1 MVNLRLA
8 QIDWLPEPGGA
19 PALWLLQD
27 TPAGTLVLL
36 PCATTD
42 QASAPHWSGLER
54 QLGKIAASL
63 QIYLAGSV
71 VCRKD
76 AETTARHQG
85 FLFSPEGNLL
95 LTIAKTLPDLIQG
108 YSGVAGIT
116 GQPAEFPVAD
126 TPIGRI
132 GLLVGEDIFSPQL
145 VRATILAGAEVLLNP
160 CQERAD
166 DEFEARLRLKAARAY
181 ENSCFVASVSALQR
195 GATEADRTELPA
207 AGVIA
212 DAVGTNLVPPTRAT
226 FVDARLD
233 IQALR
238 ARRMR
243 VMPPSFPA
251 LNRTSLYSREAQ
263 TRLGEPAQRVIT
275 SRLDWREEGQRRS
288 RDRANRDAPPLAT
301 GNYSV
306 ALAQT
311 IMRHVTDLN
320 ARDAVVNANIDHAL
334 GSIQG
339 FASMPDVRLV
349 VFPEFAFHGSPFG
362 LTADQWTQVA
372 FRFPGPEIER
382 LAEFAIRHSVYVAG
396 EAFEYDPDWPH
407 RVFNTAFI
415 IDDAGELIHRY
426 RKIMCADVVGLLPV
440 TTPGG
445 ILSQYIDRY
454 GFEHLFPVARTP
466 LGNLATVIC
475 FDINFSETVRALVH
489 RGAEVIIHPTDEP
502 HGPWRSGW
510 EKGRL
515 TRALEN
521 RCYILSTAVGGSM
534 LRPTDTYPSSFNR
547 GNSKVVDFHGR
558 VQAVIDGPGAA
569 PLNTQIDI
577 DALRRVRADDT
588 RNWVLWDDAVNYA
601 DFYAGHAGYPEDLW
615 IDPPMVMGREGFAAT
630 QRVLQR
636 YCDSGVYVA
645 PSVSAASDP

>member
-1 MVNLRLA
+1 MNLRLA
-8 QIDWLPEPGGA
+8 QFDWLPIPDEP
-19 PALWLLQD
+19 PALALLSG
-27 TPAGTLVLL
+27 TPEGSLTLL
-36 PCATTD
+36 PAAAADPTNAPTWLELETHLRAT
-42 QASAPHWSGLER
+42 ASTLR
-54 QLGKIAASL
+54 
-63 QIYLAGSV
+63 IYLAGSV
-71 VCRKD
+71 ACRSGAD
-76 AETTARHQG
+76 QPAQHRG
-85 FLFSPEGNLL
+85 FLFDPDGRLL
-95 LTIAKTLPDLIQG
+95 LTTGKTLPDLTQG
-108 YSGVAGIT
+108 YSDTSGVVGR
-116 GQPAEFPVAD
+116 PAEFPVAD

-132 GLLVGEDIFSPQL
+132 GLLIGEDVFSPQL
-145 VRATILAGAEVLLNP
+145 VRATVLSGAEILLNP
-160 CQERAD
+160 CSERAD
-166 DEFEARLRLKAARAY
+166 DELEARLRLKAARAY
-181 ENSCFVASVSALQR
+181 ENSCFLASVSALHQGGDSAAR
-195 GATEADRTELPA
+195 IELPA

-212 DAVGTNLVPPTRAT
+212 DPVGTDLVASTRAT

-233 IQALR
+233 MQALR
-238 ARRMR
+238 TRRVR

-251 LNRTSLYSREAQ
+251 LNRTSLYAREAQ
-263 TRLGEPAQRVIT
+263 TRLDDAADRIVRDREG
-275 SRLDWREEGQRRS
+275 WREEGLKRS
-288 RDRANRDAPPLAT
+288 GERANHDAPTLAT
-301 GNYSV
+301 GSYGV

-334 GSIQG
+334 ALIQG

-415 IDDAGELIHRY
+415 IDDTGELIHRY

-502 HGPWRSGW
+502 HGPWRAGW

-534 LRPTDTYPSSFNR
+534 MRPTDTYPSSFNR

-558 VQAVIDGPGAA
+558 VQAIIDGPGAV
-569 PLNTQIDI
+569 PLHTQIDI
-577 DALRRVRADDT
+577 EALRRVRADDT

-615 IDPPMVMGREGFAAT
+615 INPPMVLGREGFAAT
-630 QRVLQR
+630 QKVLQR
-636 YCDSGVYVA
+636 YCDSGIYVA
-645 PSVSAASDP
+645 PSSSAAADQ